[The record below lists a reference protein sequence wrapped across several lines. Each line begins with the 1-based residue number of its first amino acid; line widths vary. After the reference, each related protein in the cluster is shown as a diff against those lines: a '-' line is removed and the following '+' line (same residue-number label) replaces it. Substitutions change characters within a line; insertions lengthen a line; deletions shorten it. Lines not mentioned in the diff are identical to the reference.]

1 VFGTPLI
8 LPGQFLDS
16 PEIPPKIFLEQFS
29 KTLSKQTQHRRRR
42 GCPTTSP
49 AHRWCSSGGTAM
61 YRRSSRRTTAP
72 TPSFADPFTTSRC
85 ASATRW
91 IRCLLSDS
99 NHARTLQRRRRYP
112 GRGAARPPPSAS
124 GISRRRGPSQPA
136 GCTSPQSHQPNR
148 AGNRFPLARRQGFL
162 HAPPPFST
170 TSPLDPLATAERRQD

>member
-1 VFGTPLI
+1 
-8 LPGQFLDS
+8 
-16 PEIPPKIFLEQFS
+16 
-29 KTLSKQTQHRRRR
+29 
-42 GCPTTSP
+42 
-49 AHRWCSSGGTAM
+49 M
-61 YRRSSRRTTAP
+61 YRRSSRFTTAP
-72 TPSFADPFTTSRC
+72 TPSFADPFTTSR
-85 ASATRW
+85 
-91 IRCLLSDS
+91 RCLLSDS

-136 GCTSPQSHQPNR
+136 GCTSPQSYQPNR